1 MAKNRGV
8 QHSRCKQ
15 TYSNHSI
22 WATLLGPS
30 LSAGPMSAKTWVA
43 CVVGT
48 AILLILA
55 ILAVWG

>member
-8 QHSRCKQ
+8 QNCRYKKA
-15 TYSNHSI
+15 YSDYSV
-22 WATLLGPS
+22 WAALLGPS
-30 LSAGPMSAKTWVA
+30 LSAGPMSTKTWVA